1 MHFKTKNK
9 NKIKMQNLILT
20 PKQAADQIWLLGTV
34 CWPLPGLAR
43 LRGYYVHIGYGAAK
57 SLTQPS
63 D

>member
-1 MHFKTKNK
+1 
-9 NKIKMQNLILT
+9 MQNLILT

-34 CWPLPGLAR
+34 CWPLPGITR